1 MTGKLRQIKLELY
14 NLRTKARNIFQRGYE
29 DLTMLIYYHDLKN
42 QFLLLIINA
51 NNFLL
56 LEKEIT
62 RAEAFRIMNTR
73 S

>member
-1 MTGKLRQIKLELY
+1 MMAKLRQIKLELY
-14 NLRTKARNIFQRGYE
+14 NLKTKARKIFKRGYE
-29 DLTMLIYYHDLKN
+29 DITMLIYYHDLKN
-42 QFLLLIINA
+42 QFQLLIINA
-51 NNFLL
+51 KDTLL

>member
-1 MTGKLRQIKLELY
+1 MMEKLKKIKIELY
-14 NLRTKARNIFQRGYE
+14 NLKTKARKIFKRGYE

-42 QFLLLIINA
+42 QFRLLIINA
-51 NNFLL
+51 NNLLL